1 MYITDKMKIHRGKQ
15 LELASKLQGL
25 FRNNQEQIE
34 EKFPPYFYHYHRGYF
49 RGDWDFQRQVS
60 YFYDVFRI
68 TKAQDARVLDIG
80 CGFGVMSIF
89 FQNFGAAEVIGV
101 DVNDEKIT
109 GFKTLLEVLGLEN
122 GSIKA
127 ELGDALN
134 IGYSDEEFD
143 VIIANDVLSH
153 VRDLDAF
160 LEEVR
165 RLLRPDGRLYI
176 YDDNNKLFLINFFEH
191 RKFWERCEKG
201 PINNITF
208 RGTDEKLSFS
218 DMRKKMIL
226 ELEPNC
232 DSSRLK
238 YLVRNTAG
246 MYGDEIKSAVFEF
259 KQTGKI
265 RNQKRFKY
273 RNPKTGEFPEKPL
286 SPYMISRALRSKGF
300 FCRALSTFFFVK
312 PVGLKG
318 IIKKGLELIF
328 RVIPSASFI
337 MAPSFR
343 ILCFKRKP

>member
-1 MYITDKMKIHRGKQ
+1 MRLPVISESIFKKI
-15 LELASKLQGL
+15 SNL
-25 FRNNQEQIE
+25 FDM
-34 EKFPPYFYHYHRGYF
+34 EKNKAESLFSPYFFHYHRGF
-49 RGDWDFQRQVS
+49 FSGEWNLQRYLA
-60 YFYDVFRI
+60 YFYDVFTK
-68 TKAQDARVLDIG
+68 TKAKKARVLDIG
-80 CGFGVMSIF
+80 CGFGLMSIF

-109 GFKTLLEVLGLEN
+109 GFKTLLEILGLEN

-127 ELGDALN
+127 EFGDTLN

-153 VRDLDAF
+153 VRDLGVF

-176 YDDNNKLFLINFFEH
+176 YDDNNKLFVLNFFER

-201 PINNITF
+201 PINDITF

-218 DMRKKMIL
+218 DMRKEMIL

-232 DSSRLK
+232 DPSQLK

-246 MYGDEIKSAVFEF
+246 MYGDEIKSAVFKF

-273 RNPKTGEFPEKPL
+273 RNPKTGEFPERPL
-286 SPYMISRALRSKGF
+286 SPYVISKALRSKGF
-300 FCRALSTFFFVK
+300 FCWALPTFFFVK
-312 PVGLKG
+312 PIGLKG
-318 IIKKGLELIF
+318 IIKKGLGLIF

-343 ILCFKRKP
+343 ILCQKSRL